1 MKQIK
6 KLAKAE
12 HTLHAIFAVQ
22 QNHYKMATT
31 LHLQNSK
38 DKRQKTMVLG
48 LACFRLSDSKD
59 DA

>member
-6 KLAKAE
+6 KLAQAE
-12 HTLHAIFAVQ
+12 HTLHAIFAV

-38 DKRQKTMVLG
+38 EL
-48 LACFRLSDSKD
+48 LSEIFILK
-59 DA
+59 